1 MAHQFQLPQF
11 LLILKE
17 SNRAMV
23 AISPNQWLDHLLT
36 FDKSFQFISNG
47 GSLIRFVTV
56 RDDTTHKVL
65 DEKIDEVIN
74 TNSMWYFGAN
84 SNDSPF
90 TKPQTVVNWMSH
102 ALPVGIDEVLKNL
115 CKSIWKSLG
124 VSDEKI
130 ILTKDASFHLDDD
143 VDYLQKRFIQALN
156 KFLGRSKIQEDPTF
170 QAESNPV
177 RSFTRDFSNA
187 VRILCLD
194 ITMGSSSSINVFD
207 QWLRGEKVDPKD
219 LRSLR
224 VMSKIGQD
232 NASATLRSLIALCTG
247 SDNST
252 CILHLDIRAL
262 TDPGLFS
269 EFRGVPKASRS
280 ARIKTYQWLRE
291 LIDQTSLFQNTI
303 IIVEAGPEF
312 VNISP
317 WGYGVGT
324 YEALKNRIIDD
335 VLVVDEINASAVSVE
350 LQVG

>member
-1 MAHQFQLPQF
+1 M
-11 LLILKE
+11 IT
-17 SNRAMV
+17 
-23 AISPNQWLDHLLT
+23 ISPDQWLDHSLN
-36 FDKSFQFISNG
+36 FDKGFDFISTG

-56 RDDTTHKVL
+56 ANNETHLSLV
-65 DEKIDEVIN
+65 ETIDELLN
-74 TNSMWYFGAN
+74 MHSMWFFGAN
-84 SNDSPF
+84 SKDSPF
-90 TKPQTVVNWMSH
+90 TKPQTIVNWLSH
-102 ALPVGIDEVLKNL
+102 ELPVGIDEVLKNL

-124 VSDEKI
+124 VADEKI
-130 ILTKDASFHLDDD
+130 ILTKDAAFHLDDD

-156 KFLGRSKIQEDPTF
+156 KFLGRSKIQENPTF
-170 QAESNPV
+170 QAESNLV

-187 VRILCLD
+187 VRVLCLD
-194 ITMGSSSSINVFD
+194 LTMGSRSSINIFD

-252 CILHLDIRAL
+252 CVLHLDIRAL

-303 IIVEAGPEF
+303 IIVETGPEF

>member
-1 MAHQFQLPQF
+1 M
-11 LLILKE
+11 IT
-17 SNRAMV
+17 
-23 AISPNQWLDHLLT
+23 ISPDQWLDHSLN
-36 FDKSFQFISNG
+36 FDKSFDFISTG

-56 RDDTTHKVL
+56 ANDETHLSLV
-65 DEKIDEVIN
+65 ETIDELLN
-74 TNSMWYFGAN
+74 KHSMWYFGAN
-84 SNDSPF
+84 SKDSPF
-90 TKPQTVVNWMSH
+90 TKPQTIVNWLSH
-102 ALPVGIDEVLKNL
+102 ELPVGIDEVLKNL

-124 VSDEKI
+124 VADGKI
-130 ILTKDASFHLDDD
+130 ILTKDAAFHLNDD

-170 QAESNPV
+170 QAESNLV

-187 VRILCLD
+187 VRVLCLD
-194 ITMGSSSSINVFD
+194 LTMGNRSSINIVD

-252 CILHLDIRAL
+252 CVLHLDIRAL

-303 IIVEAGPEF
+303 IIVETGPEF